1 MQKRNKVLA
10 GVLTGALV
18 LSAGPMALAATANYN
33 DSSVTGSSAAWQDW
47 VKEWETVAADYTKV
61 SLTPGADE
69 TQLNFAW
76 YSKTESGKAA
86 TPVVHFGTD
95 KDHLTAFTGKAA
107 QVDDSLTDGVA
118 YDYNHVTV
126 TGLEANTTYYYTVEK
141 NGVQSEV
148 QEYKT
153 GSFDSVK
160 MLYVGDPQIGASK
173 GQPQNGEA
181 LTAGSGAANTA
192 ARNDAFAWNRTLEIA
207 TAQNPGVNFI
217 ISAGD
222 QVNKTG
228 QAKEEEYAGYLSPAV
243 LAGLPVATTIGN
255 HDSLNPDYTYH
266 FNNPNATENG
276 KTLTAFTG
284 KAAQV
289 DDSLTDGV
297 AYDYNHVTVTG
308 LEANTTYYYTVE
320 KNGVQSEVQEY
331 KTGSFDSVKMLYVG
345 DPQIGASKGQPQNGE
360 ALTAGSGAA
369 NTAARNDAFAWNR
382 TLEIATAQ
390 NPGVNFIISA
400 GDQVNKTGQAKEEEY
415 AGYLSPAVLAG
426 LPVAT
431 TIGNHDSLN
440 PDYTYHFN
448 NPNATENGKTQA
460 GGDYYY
466 SYGAGLFIVL
476 NTNNYNVAEH
486 EKTIQE
492 AIASAPDAAWRVVTI
507 HQDIYGT
514 GLDHSDTDGMILR
527 TQLTPIFDKY
537 DIDVVLQ
544 GHDHTYS
551 RSKLL
556 YGDGQTHGTYEFR
569 LNADG
574 SDYDWDNAFNT
585 QTDEKIP
592 LYPEEGDT
600 AGTALHNAFQ
610 ADNGCY
616 TIEDTTGNTVVNPKG
631 TLYMTANSA
640 SGSKFYELIPTQQ
653 DYIAERSQNWLPS
666 YSVIDMDSDSFSIT
680 TYQITAEGKVEAIDD
695 TFTIEK
701 TAAPSSINTLEAGGV
716 TYYRLRDVA
725 AAVSGQDN
733 QFNVSWDN
741 GVVITTGAAYADA
754 VPAGAPA
761 SGSAVTLTLTVDGKS
776 VTTPAVLANGNYYL
790 PASFYG
796 TLGVTPAA

>member
-33 DSSVTGSSAAWQDW
+33 DSSVTGGSAAWQDW

-160 MLYVGDPQIGASK
+160 MLYVGA
-173 GQPQNGEA
+173 
-181 LTAGSGAANTA
+181 
-192 ARNDAFAWNRTLEIA
+192 
-207 TAQNPGVNFI
+207 
-217 ISAGD
+217 
-222 QVNKTG
+222 
-228 QAKEEEYAGYLSPAV
+228 
-243 LAGLPVATTIGN
+243 
-255 HDSLNPDYTYH
+255 
-266 FNNPNATENG
+266 
-276 KTLTAFTG
+276 
-284 KAAQV
+284 
-289 DDSLTDGV
+289 
-297 AYDYNHVTVTG
+297 
-308 LEANTTYYYTVE
+308 
-320 KNGVQSEVQEY
+320 
-331 KTGSFDSVKMLYVG
+331 
-345 DPQIGASKGQPQNGE
+345 PQIGASKGQPQNGE

-537 DIDVVLQ
+537 DIDVV
-544 GHDHTYS
+544 
-551 RSKLL
+551 R
-556 YGDGQTHGTYEFR
+556 
-569 LNADG
+569 N
-574 SDYDWDNAFNT
+574 
-585 QTDEKIP
+585 
-592 LYPEEGDT
+592 
-600 AGTALHNAFQ
+600 
-610 ADNGCY
+610 
-616 TIEDTTGNTVVNPKG
+616 
-631 TLYMTANSA
+631 
-640 SGSKFYELIPTQQ
+640 
-653 DYIAERSQNWLPS
+653 
-666 YSVIDMDSDSFSIT
+666 
-680 TYQITAEGKVEAIDD
+680 
-695 TFTIEK
+695 
-701 TAAPSSINTLEAGGV
+701 
-716 TYYRLRDVA
+716 
-725 AAVSGQDN
+725 
-733 QFNVSWDN
+733 
-741 GVVITTGAAYADA
+741 
-754 VPAGAPA
+754 
-761 SGSAVTLTLTVDGKS
+761 
-776 VTTPAVLANGNYYL
+776 
-790 PASFYG
+790 
-796 TLGVTPAA
+796 

>member
-1 MQKRNKVLA
+1 MQTREKILASVLS
-10 GVLTGALV
+10 GALLV
-18 LSAGPMALAATANYN
+18 GACAPALAATVHYN
-33 DSSVTGSSAAWQDW
+33 DGSTVGGSEAWKAWTESWASVAT
-47 VKEWETVAADYTKV
+47 DYTKV
-61 SLTPGADE
+61 SLTPGKNE
-69 TQLNFAW
+69 TELNFAW
-76 YSKTESGKAA
+76 YSKVEDGKAA
-86 TPVVHFGTD
+86 TPVVHFGAD
-95 KDHLTAFTGKAA
+95 KARLTAFTGISAD
-107 QVDDSLTDGVA
+107 VDQSLTDGVA
-118 YDYNHVTV
+118 YVYNHVTV
-126 TGLEANTTYYYTVEK
+126 TGLAENSTYYYTVEK
-141 NGVQSEV
+141 NSVETEPV
-148 QEYKT
+148 EYKT
-153 GSFDSVK
+153 GSFSSIK

-173 GQPQNGEA
+173 GQPQGTDSLA
-181 LTAGSGAANTA
+181 ADAGVANTA
-192 ARNDAFAWNRTLEIA
+192 ARNDSFGWNRTLEIA
-207 TAQNPGVNFI
+207 TEQNPGI
-217 ISAGD
+217 
-222 QVNKTG
+222 
-228 QAKEEEYAGYLSPAV
+228 
-243 LAGLPVATTIGN
+243 
-255 HDSLNPDYTYH
+255 
-266 FNNPNATENG
+266 
-276 KTLTAFTG
+276 
-284 KAAQV
+284 
-289 DDSLTDGV
+289 
-297 AYDYNHVTVTG
+297 
-308 LEANTTYYYTVE
+308 
-320 KNGVQSEVQEY
+320 
-331 KTGSFDSVKMLYVG
+331 
-345 DPQIGASKGQPQNGE
+345 
-360 ALTAGSGAA
+360 
-369 NTAARNDAFAWNR
+369 
-382 TLEIATAQ
+382 
-390 NPGVNFIISA
+390 NFIISA

-600 AGTALHNAFQ
+600 ASTALHDAFQ

-695 TFTIEK
+695 TFTIQK
-701 TAAPSSINTLEAGGV
+701 TDGAATLTEGGE

-754 VPAGAPA
+754 VPAGTPA

-776 VTTPAVLANGNYYL
+776 VTTPAVLANGSYYL

>member
-1 MQKRNKVLA
+1 MVGLTCRMKRSDMIPAAIAAGCDMFLFFNDMDEDFASMMNGYKNGVITDERLDDALHRILALKAHMGLHKKARTELVPPAAEMERVIGCAAHRAMQKEISEHALTLVKYKDADVL
-10 GVLTGALV
+10 
-18 LSAGPMALAATANYN
+18 PM
-33 DSSVTGSSAAWQDW
+33 
-47 VKEWETVAADYTKV
+47 
-61 SLTPGADE
+61 TPE
-69 TQLNFAW
+69 K
-76 YSKTESGKAA
+76 YRRIMI
-86 TPVVHFGTD
+86 V
-95 KDHLTAFTGKAA
+95 
-107 QVDDSLTDGVA
+107 
-118 YDYNHVTV
+118 YV

-173 GQPQNGEA
+173 GQPQSGE
-181 LTAGSGAANTA
+181 
-192 ARNDAFAWNRTLEIA
+192 
-207 TAQNPGVNFI
+207 
-217 ISAGD
+217 
-222 QVNKTG
+222 
-228 QAKEEEYAGYLSPAV
+228 V
-243 LAGLPVATTIGN
+243 LA
-255 HDSLNPDYTYH
+255 
-266 FNNPNATENG
+266 
-276 KTLTAFTG
+276 
-284 KAAQV
+284 
-289 DDSLTDGV
+289 
-297 AYDYNHVTVTG
+297 
-308 LEANTTYYYTVE
+308 
-320 KNGVQSEVQEY
+320 
-331 KTGSFDSVKMLYVG
+331 
-345 DPQIGASKGQPQNGE
+345 AS
-360 ALTAGSGAA
+360 SGAA

-600 AGTALHNAFQ
+600 ASTALHDAFQ

-695 TFTIEK
+695 TFTIQK
-701 TAAPSSINTLEAGGV
+701 TDGAATLTEGGE

-754 VPAGAPA
+754 VPAGTPA

-776 VTTPAVLANGNYYL
+776 VTTPAVLANGSYYL

>member
-33 DSSVTGSSAAWQDW
+33 DSSVTGGSAAWQDW
-47 VKEWETVAADYTKV
+47 VKEWETVATDYTKV

-107 QVDDSLTDGVA
+107 QVDNSLTDGVA

-173 GQPQNGEA
+173 GQPQSGE
-181 LTAGSGAANTA
+181 
-192 ARNDAFAWNRTLEIA
+192 
-207 TAQNPGVNFI
+207 
-217 ISAGD
+217 
-222 QVNKTG
+222 
-228 QAKEEEYAGYLSPAV
+228 V
-243 LAGLPVATTIGN
+243 LA
-255 HDSLNPDYTYH
+255 
-266 FNNPNATENG
+266 
-276 KTLTAFTG
+276 
-284 KAAQV
+284 
-289 DDSLTDGV
+289 
-297 AYDYNHVTVTG
+297 
-308 LEANTTYYYTVE
+308 
-320 KNGVQSEVQEY
+320 
-331 KTGSFDSVKMLYVG
+331 
-345 DPQIGASKGQPQNGE
+345 AS
-360 ALTAGSGAA
+360 SGAA

-616 TIEDTTGNTVVNPKG
+616 TIEDTTGNTVVIRAP
-631 TLYMTANSA
+631 
-640 SGSKFYELIPTQQ
+640 
-653 DYIAERSQNWLPS
+653 
-666 YSVIDMDSDSFSIT
+666 
-680 TYQITAEGKVEAIDD
+680 
-695 TFTIEK
+695 FT
-701 TAAPSSINTLEAGGV
+701 
-716 TYYRLRDVA
+716 
-725 AAVSGQDN
+725 
-733 QFNVSWDN
+733 
-741 GVVITTGAAYADA
+741 
-754 VPAGAPA
+754 
-761 SGSAVTLTLTVDGKS
+761 
-776 VTTPAVLANGNYYL
+776 
-790 PASFYG
+790 
-796 TLGVTPAA
+796 